1 LEIFKDFG
9 DSIPGHGGIMDR
21 FDCHVLMATFVY
33 VYISSFIRD
42 VSPQKI
48 LTQVY
53 ELKPEEQLSF
63 YYQLENLLVS
73 KNLLNLQ

>member
-1 LEIFKDFG
+1 
-9 DSIPGHGGIMDR
+9 
-21 FDCHVLMATFVY
+21 MATFVY

-53 ELKPEEQLSF
+53 KLKPEEQLSF
-63 YYQLENLLVS
+63 YYQLENLLAS
-73 KNLLNLQ
+73 KDLLNFK